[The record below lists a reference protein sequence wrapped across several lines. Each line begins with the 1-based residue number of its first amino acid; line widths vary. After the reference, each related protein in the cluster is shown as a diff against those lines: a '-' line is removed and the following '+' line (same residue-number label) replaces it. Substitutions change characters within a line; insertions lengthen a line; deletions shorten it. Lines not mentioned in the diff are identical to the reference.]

1 MVLRLHLR
9 KSRIIVTAY
18 FVYSKYLRLAG
29 TVEHS
34 VIMQRAGQGR
44 EKLCGQ
50 RGQTG
55 EEIRKRVFSSF
66 VFLRLAT
73 YISNR

>member
-1 MVLRLHLR
+1 
-9 KSRIIVTAY
+9 
-18 FVYSKYLRLAG
+18 
-29 TVEHS
+29 
-34 VIMQRAGQGR
+34 MQRAGQGR